1 MEHYEIHIVRGEGLV
16 AKDRTMLN
24 EVLHSLGHSS
34 GTAMTSSDPFVSV
47 VCNRA
52 TVGMTQ
58 VAWKSL
64 DPVWNERFMLPVD
77 PSEPGARRASRRSV
91 RDFSMPRVCL
101 VVKDKD
107 WMSED
112 DDMGVAWLDLNQME
126 LSYRS
131 NFRYAWLKVEPTQSC
146 KDASGRLL
154 IGARVLCGGA
164 RGGEPLSPGG
174 CSLSPG
180 ACPMSP
186 GGITPPQAA
195 TKAQSHSRV
204 AIGSIEQI
212 YAKYE
217 EQASGDAKTE
227 LVEEST
233 DHDAQEVDDD
243 DVAVRT
249 LDASAL
255 GRAFDEADQNQ
266 DGLICF
272 TEFRELIG
280 KVDAKRVEGQPLSEH
295 KLREIFDEYDAD
307 GSGCVDFA
315 ELLRHFSPKTRAGGR
330 VGNDEGWPRSMG
342 GTLRFAT
349 AVVASDVSWIFAT
362 DSTLPASSSSCLI
375 GCSPFG
381 EGFNEAYFRV
391 GSHCPRS
398 TLADDEV
405 WRRYSLRWWDDA
417 YAYRAG
423 APPRGSI
430 SLHWRE
436 VDIVSPQ
443 VDDSEASFRLHIATA
458 SPPGSLVLEFETR
471 DALAAWW
478 RCLSA
483 IEART
488 LSLHGDALEPDSRAV
503 VLDPYLTNPTQRRRD
518 DSRGPASF
526 LESFFYGNSQSSSK
540 ATRDDENCIRSE
552 SPSSTQTQSAPTSSA
567 FKKKPGLRS
576 PGSNVAA
583 SSLDDDEGPGQS
595 TAGSGGGDVDDQSWL
610 VLESVRSMRRR
621 LVNAII
627 RPERKIYCIADLGP
641 RVFEYE
647 TPMGEQVTVTR
658 ADFDV
663 TSKRGL
669 SIKASHWVLERNGK
683 SSGGPCILYVHGNG
697 SCRLEAIQAPLT
709 VALAVGVSL
718 CAIDTSGAGLSE
730 GNFVSLGYH
739 ESSDV
744 YDVAEYLKKTGRASL
759 IALWG
764 RSAGAVAALL
774 TVSTK
779 APLLSAVVADSPFT
793 SLIALAKEIVR
804 QQTQKSTFRIPSVV
818 VDLALSW
825 VAGVVSKQA
834 DFDIALCDPLATIG
848 CCFVPVLFVHG
859 CDDKFIV
866 PEHSKVLS
874 QACAAKSRLLLCK
887 NSSHN
892 SYRPLDVLTSIAR
905 WLQHELCLPATP
917 GLKAYFVKLAKEG
930 RHAKAPWEKA

>member
-1 MEHYEIHIVRGEGLV
+1 MEQYEIHIVRGEGLV
-16 AKDRTMLN
+16 AKDRTVLN
-24 EVLHSLGHSS
+24 EVLHSLGQSS
-34 GTAMTSSDPFVSV
+34 GTEMTSSDPFVSV

-64 DPVWNERFMLPVD
+64 DPVWNERFLLPVD
-77 PSEPGARRASRRSV
+77 ANERGSRRDHSV
-91 RDFSMPRVCL
+91 RHFSMPRVCL

-112 DDMGVAWLDLNQME
+112 DDMGVAWLDLNHME

-131 NFRYAWLKVEPTQSC
+131 YFRYAWLKVEPTQAC

-154 IGARVLCGGA
+154 IGARVLGGGG

-174 CSLSPG
+174 CTLSPG
-180 ACPMSP
+180 TCPMSP
-186 GGITPPQAA
+186 GGITPPRVLA
-195 TKAQSHSRV
+195 TKGHSHSRL
-204 AIGSIEQI
+204 AIGNIEQI

-217 EQASGDAKTE
+217 EQASGEAKAE

-243 DVAVRT
+243 EVAVRS
-249 LDASAL
+249 LDTSAL

-266 DGLICF
+266 DGLISF
-272 TEFRELIG
+272 AEFRALID
-280 KVDAKRVEGQPLSEH
+280 KVDAKRVEGQPLSEN

-315 ELLRHFSPKTRAGGR
+315 ELLRHFSPKARARGR
-330 VGNDEGWPRSMG
+330 LGNDEGWPRSIG
-342 GTLRFAT
+342 GTLKFAT

-362 DSTLPASSSSCLI
+362 DSTLPASSSSCLV

-381 EGFNEAYFRV
+381 GGFDEAYFRV
-391 GSHCPRS
+391 GSHCPAS

-405 WRRYSLRWWDDA
+405 WRRYSLRWWDDT

-443 VDDSEASFRLHIATA
+443 IDDTEASFRLHIATA
-458 SPPGSLVLEFETR
+458 SPPGSLVLDFENR
-471 DALAAWW
+471 DTLAAWW

-488 LSLHGDALEPDSRAV
+488 LSLHGEALEPDSRAV
-503 VLDPYLTNPTQRRRD
+503 VLDPYLTNPAERRRD
-518 DSRGPASF
+518 DSTGPSSF
-526 LESFFYGNSQSSSK
+526 LEAFFYGSK
-540 ATRDDENCIRSE
+540 STPHDENCSRSE
-552 SPSSTQTQSAPTSSA
+552 RASSTQTRSTPPSSA
-567 FKKKPGLRS
+567 FKKTQCLWS
-576 PGSNVAA
+576 PGSDVAA
-583 SSLDDDEGPGQS
+583 SSLDDDEEEAQS
-595 TAGSGGGDVDDQSWL
+595 TDVASGDVDDRSWL

-627 RPERKIYCIADLGP
+627 RPDRKLYCIGDLGP
-641 RVFEYE
+641 RVFEYD
-647 TPMGEQVTVTR
+647 TPIGEQATVTR

-669 SIKASHWVLERNGK
+669 SIKASHWVLEKNGK
-683 SSGGPCILYVHGNG
+683 SSCGPCILYVHGNG
-697 SCRLEAIQAPLT
+697 SCRLEALQGPLT
-709 VALAVGVSL
+709 VALTVGISL

-793 SLIALAKEIVR
+793 SLIALAKELVG
-804 QQTQKSTFRIPSVV
+804 QHTQKSTFRIPDLF

-825 VAGVVSKQA
+825 VAGVVRKQA
-834 DFDIALCDPLATIG
+834 DFDITLCDPLATIG

-859 CDDKFIV
+859 CDDNFIV

-874 QACAAKSRLLLCK
+874 NACAAKSRLLLCK
-887 NSSHN
+887 NSCHN
-892 SYRPLDVLTSIAR
+892 SHRPVDVMTSIAR

-930 RHAKAPWEKA
+930 RYAKPPWEKV